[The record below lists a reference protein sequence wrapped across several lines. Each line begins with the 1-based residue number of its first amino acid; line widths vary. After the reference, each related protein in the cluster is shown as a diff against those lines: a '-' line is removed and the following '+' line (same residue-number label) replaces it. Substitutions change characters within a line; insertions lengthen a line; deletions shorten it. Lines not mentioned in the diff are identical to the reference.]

1 MTTIDTLIAVSKQRR
16 LLAISS
22 LVLIALSAH
31 AQDAEDGDDLF
42 KQIQSLQSRM
52 NIQITGLERIQ
63 NEEKVMTSGSLE
75 QQIEQLLASFNHII
89 SRNAKGQIEHIVII
103 NKKQKPEANRIVLP
117 TSLQGNHFMVSVA
130 ISGNGRV
137 WQTLDM
143 IIDTGADL
151 VVLPESMIDQLGLA
165 DSTFTRQ
172 QIQTA
177 NGMTEAKIGML
188 QELKIAGETVEN
200 VEAAFIADDLLGK
213 NSLLGM
219 SVLGRYQLTIDDKTQ
234 LITLFKK
241 QVVWAT
247 FFCPPG
253 FSSDDRFAML
263 FRPCF
268 GPGFA
273 VLRKSSPG
281 RLPLFAGGEAE
292 QAACS
297 SACGS
302 ILWLPPG

>member
-1 MTTIDTLIAVSKQRR
+1 MTTIDCLISVSKQ
-16 LLAISS
+16 LSLIAISS

-31 AQDAEDGDDLF
+31 AQDAEDDSDLF
-42 KQIQSLQSRM
+42 QQIQSLQSRM
-52 NIQITGLERIQ
+52 HIQITGLERIK
-63 NEEKVMTSGSLE
+63 NEEKVITRGSLE

-89 SRNAKGQIEHIVII
+89 SRNANGQIERIVII
-103 NKKQKPEANRIVLP
+103 NKKQKPEVNRIVLP
-117 TSLQGNHFMVSVA
+117 TSHQGNHFMVSVA

-172 QIQTA
+172 QMQTA

-200 VEAAFIADDLLGK
+200 VEVAFIPDHLLGK

-219 SVLGRYQLTIDDKTQ
+219 SVLGRYQINIDDQ
-234 LITLFKK
+234 SRLITLFKK
-241 QVVWAT
+241 
-247 FFCPPG
+247 
-253 FSSDDRFAML
+253 
-263 FRPCF
+263 
-268 GPGFA
+268 
-273 VLRKSSPG
+273 
-281 RLPLFAGGEAE
+281 
-292 QAACS
+292 
-297 SACGS
+297 
-302 ILWLPPG
+302 